1 MGPLRAGRVLKGG
14 AVEHVQRLRREP
26 GRGLMVW
33 GSISLAQSL
42 LKAGLV
48 DEIQQGDGALA
59 ALGPSC
65 RRQPCPA
72 ACRAVGEHW
81 DSGRPGLRAGLR
93 HGAVVAAAGAVVVG
107 PVVVV
112 DPVVVVVP
120 VVVGPVVVVDAG
132 RVVVDAAA
140 EEEVLAWLARGRV
153 NGLGWRAAGWEP
165 PSPPADLLAL
175 DWVGHR

>member
-59 ALGPSC
+59 ALG
-65 RRQPCPA
+65 
-72 ACRAVGEHW
+72 
-81 DSGRPGLRAGLR
+81 
-93 HGAVVAAAGAVVVG
+93 
-107 PVVVV
+107 
-112 DPVVVVVP
+112 
-120 VVVGPVVVVDAG
+120 
-132 RVVVDAAA
+132 
-140 EEEVLAWLARGRV
+140 
-153 NGLGWRAAGWEP
+153 RAAGGSHVRQPAEP
-165 PSPPADLLAL
+165 LGSIGTRDDQA
-175 DWVGHR
+175 